1 VVEPLVQRVQ
11 QLDAK
16 ADWRQTEGSQV
27 LQTIVQRTAAAEPML
42 QTIGQRLT
50 AFETALKAQN
60 ETTRSDVAEIHD
72 ALVKLGG
79 NQQTLA
85 GNLEQWRLESG
96 GDLGIISNRLELLER
111 GSGQPV
117 AMLTQMQDDMRALQ
131 QVALADYDHNRR
143 GFKNWLFGTD
153 DIFAGSWKD
162 ETAALRAKLKGM
174 GVGGKKA

>member
-1 VVEPLVQRVQ
+1 M
-11 QLDAK
+11 
-16 ADWRQTEGSQV
+16 G
-27 LQTIVQRTAAAEPML
+27 
-42 QTIGQRLT
+42 
-50 AFETALKAQN
+50 FEAGLKAQTEASKN
-60 ETTRSDVAEIHD
+60 DLGEVHD
-72 ALVKLGG
+72 ALVKLGS

-111 GSGQPV
+111 GSGQPIE
-117 AMLTQMQDDMRALQ
+117 MLTQMQDDMRALQ

-162 ETAALRAKLKGM
+162 ETAGLRMKLRGM
-174 GVGGKKA
+174 GKGAKRA